1 MLANWF
7 GGMHRFALFFRSA
20 ILVMIFN
27 PLSVSGFSCSVMPSK
42 SWMRSRVWSCRSCST
57 SLLLL
62 EEVDEVAD
70 VPLWDCASVTVICS
84 AVGALGAETGVD
96 FGRAPVWWKAD
107 GGFVVLC

>member
-1 MLANWF
+1 M
-7 GGMHRFALFFRSA
+7 
-20 ILVMIFN
+20 
-27 PLSVSGFSCSVMPSK
+27 
-42 SWMRSRVWSCRSCST
+42 

-84 AVGALGAETGVD
+84 DVGALGAETGVN

-107 GGFVVLC
+107 GGCCSSLLTLSASAWYSTLGLLTVAR